1 MTILDELIEYAN
13 LCLEDVKISEYED
26 YIISCKKHK
35 NACKRFLKD
44 IQNAKNNKDF
54 EYFWD
59 EIEAK
64 KIVKWFS
71 YLRHSKGVLAGKPII
86 LISWQKFILCQV
98 FILGDSG
105 INYLESHRALIEH
118 TLQTNKHQQEIQT
131 AKEVWHMVDEKF
143 RITDDLKELLKSK
156 ADEFDKILLNK
167 FPYLTQSEITD
178 IRQAIAGEINKGKD
192 ELNKDSLQE
201 QQAKI
206 MQQNN
211 QLLTENSQLKNKIE
225 QLQNVIK

>member
-26 YIISCKKHK
+26 YISCKKHK

-86 LISWQKFILCQV
+86 LTSWQKFILCQV
-98 FILGDSG
+98 YGWRYKKTKYRRFNKAFIEVARKNAKSQM
-105 INYLESHRALIEH
+105 ESL
-118 TLQTNKHQQEIQT
+118 
-131 AKEVWHMVDEKF
+131 
-143 RITDDLKELLKSK
+143 
-156 ADEFDKILLNK
+156 
-167 FPYLTQSEITD
+167 
-178 IRQAIAGEINKGKD
+178 
-192 ELNKDSLQE
+192 
-201 QQAKI
+201 
-206 MQQNN
+206 
-211 QLLTENSQLKNKIE
+211 
-225 QLQNVIK
+225 

>member
-1 MTILDELIEYAN
+1 MINTILAQITPDILTALGVAVAGFLVTVI
-13 LCLEDVKISEYED
+13 
-26 YIISCKKHK
+26 KK
-35 NACKRFLKD
+35 
-44 IQNAKNNKDF
+44 
-54 EYFWD
+54 
-59 EIEAK
+59 
-64 KIVKWFS
+64 
-71 YLRHSKGVLAGKPII
+71 
-86 LISWQKFILCQV
+86 
-98 FILGDSG
+98 LGDSG
-105 INYLESHRALIEH
+105 INYLESHRTLIEH

-131 AKEVWHMVDEKF
+131 AKEVWNIVDEKF

-156 ADEFDKILLNK
+156 AEEFDKILLNK
-167 FPYLTQSEITD
+167 FPYLTQSEIAD
-178 IRQAIAGEINKGKD
+178 IRQTIAGEINKGKD

>member
-1 MTILDELIEYAN
+1 
-13 LCLEDVKISEYED
+13 
-26 YIISCKKHK
+26 
-35 NACKRFLKD
+35 
-44 IQNAKNNKDF
+44 
-54 EYFWD
+54 
-59 EIEAK
+59 
-64 KIVKWFS
+64 
-71 YLRHSKGVLAGKPII
+71 
-86 LISWQKFILCQV
+86 
-98 FILGDSG
+98 
-105 INYLESHRALIEH
+105 
-118 TLQTNKHQQEIQT
+118 
-131 AKEVWHMVDEKF
+131 MVDEKF

-167 FPYLTQSEITD
+167 FPYLTQSEIAD

>member
-1 MTILDELIEYAN
+1 MINTILAQITPDILTALGVAVAGFLVTVI
-13 LCLEDVKISEYED
+13 
-26 YIISCKKHK
+26 KK
-35 NACKRFLKD
+35 
-44 IQNAKNNKDF
+44 
-54 EYFWD
+54 
-59 EIEAK
+59 
-64 KIVKWFS
+64 
-71 YLRHSKGVLAGKPII
+71 
-86 LISWQKFILCQV
+86 
-98 FILGDSG
+98 LGDSG
-105 INYLESHRALIEH
+105 INYLESHRALIEY

>member
-13 LCLEDVKISEYED
+13 LCLEDTKISEYED
-26 YIISCKKHK
+26 YISCKKHK

-44 IQNAKNNKDF
+44 VQNDKNNKDF

-167 FPYLTQSEITD
+167 FQYLTQSEITD